1 MTGEVLTESVTLRVG
16 DEWEAYTQ
24 QPPTRP
30 RPADG
35 YSTHTEGLTM
45 TEQEV
50 IDAICAGPPPKM
62 AGVIGDTA
70 GRLTDV
76 ARIAKAVVGE
86 LRVKGLSLGDI
97 LSVLVMIGTFI
108 AEHGDDIQAI
118 VDKVLALFGKK

>member
-1 MTGEVLTESVTLRVG
+1 
-16 DEWEAYTQ
+16 
-24 QPPTRP
+24 
-30 RPADG
+30 
-35 YSTHTEGLTM
+35 
-45 TEQEV
+45 
-50 IDAICAGPPPKM
+50 M